1 MRILVSTV
9 VLALALHGSS
19 GRAPL
24 PEPADAPVGTA
35 APARAARTGLVHL
48 DGRAVADDGGP
59 FDAVGASL
67 FWLAWGYKFDRTRLE
82 ANLQTLADAGVDYV
96 RALGDVG
103 PDGWTDRTIDPAWPD
118 YDAVIAGATDLAY
131 DRYGLRVEWTI
142 FGGSRHVPTPE
153 ARRRLVDRVAA
164 MARARPEKIF
174 AIEVANES
182 WQNGFEGDAGRREV
196 RALGARLKGA
206 VRNLVA
212 LSAPPNDSGAACALY
227 AGSAADVMTLHYD
240 RDTSRGPW
248 APVWQPWAW
257 PDADIGPGACA
268 ARLPSAVFNN
278 EPIGPE
284 ASVNADGD
292 PLRIAAAIVTT
303 FLAGNAAYV
312 LHTGAGVRGG
322 GAEDRA
328 LGRAANFVNVPEAHA
343 IFGAIAAAKRY
354 LPPDLPNWTR
364 HDVASETAFRG
375 ITEALAQGHLAR
387 AGFAERGPE
396 ILGVLLG
403 ITGDVVLHPQI
414 AMTVDVIDPLT
425 GAVAQRVDAEPGA
438 DIRLSRPSRT
448 TGDAWVVRAH
458 KKR

>member
-1 MRILVSTV
+1 MIITVSAIILALTLLVSSLRTPSP
-9 VLALALHGSS
+9 A
-19 GRAPL
+19 
-24 PEPADAPVGTA
+24 PADAA
-35 APARAARTGLVHL
+35 AGATRIAARTGLVRL

-67 FWLAWGYKFDRTRLE
+67 FWLAWGYKFDRARLE
-82 ANLQTLADAGVDYV
+82 TNLQTLADAGVDYV

-103 PDGWTDRTIDPAWPD
+103 PDGWTDREIDPAWPD
-118 YDAVIAGATDLAY
+118 YDAVIAGATDLAH
-131 DRYGLRVEWTI
+131 DRYGLRVQWTI
-142 FGGSRHVPTPE
+142 FGGSRHVPTPD

-164 MARARPEKIF
+164 MARARPDKIF

-196 RALGARLKGA
+196 RALGARLKAA
-206 VRNLVA
+206 VPNVVA
-212 LSAPPNDSGAACALY
+212 LSAPPNDAGAACALY
-227 AGSAADVMTLHYD
+227 ADGAADVMTLHYD
-240 RDTSRGPW
+240 RDVSRGPW

-257 PDADIGPGACA
+257 PDADVGPGACA

-284 ASVNADGD
+284 ASVSADAD
-292 PLRIAAAIVTT
+292 PLRIATAVATT

-328 LGRAANFVNVPEAHA
+328 LGRAANVADLPDART
-343 IFGAIAAAKRY
+343 IFGAIAAAKHY

-364 HDVASETAFRG
+364 HDAAGETAFRG
-375 ITEALAQGHLAR
+375 ITEALDQGHLAH
-387 AGFAERGPE
+387 AGFAERGPDL
-396 ILGVLLG
+396 IGVLAG
-403 ITGDVVLHPQI
+403 VTGDVVLHPQV

-425 GAVAQRVDAEPGA
+425 GTATQHVEAEPGT
-438 DIRLSRPSRT
+438 DIKLPTPARPN
-448 TGDAWVVRAH
+448 GDAWVIRA
-458 KKR
+458 RQQR